1 MITLRKTITG
11 FLLIQVQIFLKA
23 SSPKCW
29 SYYGYKPI
37 LSYPILPYPILLTWQ
52 FPNFSIFHISTV
64 ETLFN
69 DIHLYGTFLLA
80 IQSPLQSVNT

>member
-23 SSPKCW
+23 LSTKCW
-29 SYYGYKPI
+29 SYGYKPI
-37 LSYPILPYPILLTWQ
+37 LTWQ
-52 FPNFSIFHISTV
+52 FPNFSIFHVSTV

-69 DIHLYGTFLLA
+69 DIHLYGTFLLV

>member
-1 MITLRKTITG
+1 ML
-11 FLLIQVQIFLKA
+11 V
-23 SSPKCW
+23 
-29 SYYGYKPI
+29 I
-37 LSYPILPYPILLTWQ
+37 LWLQAYIILPYPVLLTWQ

>member
-1 MITLRKTITG
+1 MITLRKTFTG
-11 FLLIQVQIFLKA
+11 FLLIQEQIFLKA
-23 SSPKCW
+23 SSTKCW

-37 LSYPILPYPILLTWQ
+37 SYPILSYPILLTWQ
-52 FPNFSIFHISTV
+52 FPNFSISHVSTV

-69 DIHLYGTFLLA
+69 DIHLYGTFLLV